1 MQAFKTEIKT
11 FLKSKITVAGTAA
24 FVFLIIGIT
33 FLSYSSGADTIRREI
48 DSDNGA
54 FPVSSAIASR
64 LTVLFPSLGIN
75 NALAAAL
82 VVGLIIL
89 PILAA
94 AFVGT
99 DYSQKTMYLKLE
111 VYKLRTIILSKI
123 VVFTGY
129 VMLLTAFTSGL
140 GFILGRILWNIYIEP
155 IPGVSVYFKGV
166 TAGTNHWM
174 ILLTFLALMFYS
186 LIAVLV
192 SLIFKN
198 AAAGVAASLLFCYFE
213 EYVRFRYMPRWLFFN
228 ILGRVYYFN
237 EYSTTQYKMFHA
249 MTGTP
254 VWLCITLLIFYMLCF
269 ILLPIFLISKFRRFR
284 KFV

>member
-237 EYSTTQYKMFHA
+237 EYSTTQYKMLHA

-254 VWLCITLLIFYMLCF
+254 VWLCITLLMSEPAESIIM
-269 ILLPIFLISKFRRFR
+269 
-284 KFV
+284 